1 MKGLLK
7 NNFYAT
13 LSNVKAFS
21 VVMLLLGVFVVAMD
35 NKIPSLIIGYMLLA
49 MIGFSL
55 NSIASLR
62 KESATKWSKY
72 KLSTPVKRAAIV
84 QSYFLSLLL
93 WLIVGM
99 IFAGIGVALLTM
111 LHGFPFDRN
120 TDVFM
125 LFVVGIGISLFM
137 GAIFFPLFYL
147 GGVERNEVFLV
158 ISVLCGIG
166 LVMGLTTFIDTLFP
180 APMTTIQII
189 LGGAIILASALFVF
203 VLSCLLT
210 VYIYQK
216 KNTK

>member
-21 VVMLLLGVFVVAMD
+21 VVMLLLGVFIVAMD

-49 MIGFSL
+49 IIGFSL

-72 KLSTPVKRAAIV
+72 KLTTPVKRSAIV
-84 QSYFLSLLL
+84 RSYFLSLLL

-99 IFAGIGVALLTM
+99 IFAGIGVALSIM

-120 TDVFM
+120 TDVFI

-147 GGVERNEVFLV
+147 GGEERNEVFLV

-166 LVMGLTTFIDTLFP
+166 LVMGLTTLINTLFP
-180 APMTTIQII
+180 APMTTIQVI
-189 LGGAIILASALFVF
+189 LGGVIILASALLAF
-203 VLSCLLT
+203 VLSCPLT
-210 VYIYQK
+210 AYVYHKREY
-216 KNTK
+216 

>member
-13 LSNVKAFS
+13 LSNAKVFAAI
-21 VVMLLLGVFVVAMD
+21 MLLLGIFVVAMD

-72 KLSTPVKRAAIV
+72 KLTTPVKRSAIV

-99 IFAGIGVALLTM
+99 VFAGIGVALSIM
-111 LHGFPFDRN
+111 LHGFPFDKD

-125 LFVVGIGISLFM
+125 LFVIGVGISLFM

-147 GGVERNEVFLV
+147 GGEERNEVFLI
-158 ISVLCGIG
+158 ISLLCGIG
-166 LVMGLTTFIDTLFP
+166 IVMGLSTLINTLFP
-180 APMTTIQII
+180 KMTAPQLIC
-189 LGGAIILASALFVF
+189 GGIAILACSLLVY
-203 VLSCLLT
+203 VLSYPLT
-210 VYIYQK
+210 VSIFK
-216 KNTK
+216 KKEY

>member
-7 NNFYAT
+7 NNFYAA

-62 KESATKWSKY
+62 KESADKWSKY
-72 KLSTPVKRAAIV
+72 KLTAPVKRSAIV
-84 QSYFLSLLL
+84 RSYFWSLLL
-93 WLIVGM
+93 WLFVGV
-99 IFAGIGVALLTM
+99 IFAGTGAALSVM

-137 GAIFFPLFYL
+137 GAVFFPLFYL
-147 GGVERNEVFLV
+147 GGEERNEVFLV

-166 LVMGLTTFIDTLFP
+166 LVMGLITLINTLFP
-180 APMTTIQII
+180 TPMTTIQIMI
-189 LGGAIILASALFVF
+189 GDIIILAGALLVF
-203 VLSCLLT
+203 VLSCPLT
-210 VYIYQK
+210 AWIYHK
-216 KNTK
+216 KEY

>member
-13 LSNVKAFS
+13 LSNAKVFAAI
-21 VVMLLLGVFVVAMD
+21 MLLLGIFVVAMD

-72 KLSTPVKRAAIV
+72 KLTTPVKRSTIV

-99 IFAGIGVALLTM
+99 VFAGIGVALSIM
-111 LHGFPFDRN
+111 LHGFPFDKD

-125 LFVVGIGISLFM
+125 LFVIGVGSWNKPIYGSH
-137 GAIFFPLFYL
+137 IFPA
-147 GGVERNEVFLV
+147 
-158 ISVLCGIG
+158 VLCRRRR
-166 LVMGLTTFIDTLFP
+166 
-180 APMTTIQII
+180 
-189 LGGAIILASALFVF
+189 
-203 VLSCLLT
+203 
-210 VYIYQK
+210 
-216 KNTK
+216 TK